1 MTDFVTV
8 SQTPDGLVTAT
19 LWLDSIYLLRLSS
32 RATNVQASFTTE
44 TGLAPICTAT
54 GQMGPANKNCPDGM
68 GLISLR
74 CYSISCTGPLNGID
88 AAGGAAIFETS
99 VTADF
104 SICPPTQPNCS
115 PQSAVSDTIRLR
127 SPAITSGAARTSSSA
142 RTSAS
147 QTSTSNAPTTQTTT
161 SKPTTATR
169 TEQSISPTASTS
181 NTPAN
186 SQSDSNNAGGGGS
199 SVGMGVGIAVGVIV
213 LAAIVFGV
221 FRHRSRAERRKQR
234 LARLSTISHTY
245 PVAFTSAPRPP
256 KKDGPSSAWNSAQPV
271 GLTAL
276 EREAAETLARGGN
289 AADPISHHQEQ
300 QSVVMSQVYAA
311 GHSQQQQQ
319 PQQQQPQQQQPQQQ
333 QPQQQQLQQQ
343 QVYAQY
349 VVPQQMQPLQPQ
361 QPQQAYVYPPTAN
374 TAQYPGYYDANGQYH
389 FFNNQ
394 GPAPSH
400 S

>member
-44 TGLAPICTAT
+44 AGLAPICTAT

-74 CYSISCTGPLNGID
+74 CYSIACTGPLNGAD
-88 AAGGAAIFETS
+88 AAAGGAAIFETS

-104 SICPPTQPNCS
+104 SICPPTQPNCNTL
-115 PQSAVSDTIRLR
+115 SAVSDTIRLR
-127 SPAITSGAARTSSSA
+127 SPAITSGAARTSSSV

-147 QTSTSNAPTTQTTT
+147 QTSTNTAPTAQTTT

-169 TEQSISPTASTS
+169 NTANQSTSPTASTS

-186 SQSDSNNAGGGGS
+186 PQSDANSNSAGGNN
-199 SVGMGVGIAVGVIV
+199 SVGMGVGIAVGVVV
-213 LAAIVFGV
+213 LAAIIFGV
-221 FRHRSRAERRKQR
+221 FRHRSRTERRKQR

-256 KKDGPSSAWNSAQPV
+256 KKDGPSSAWNHAQPV

-276 EREAAETLARGGN
+276 EREAAAETLARGGV
-289 AADPISHHQEQ
+289 DPISHQE

-311 GHSQQQQQ
+311 GHGQQQPLTQQ
-319 PQQQQPQQQQPQQQ
+319 PQQQQQ
-333 QPQQQQLQQQ
+333 QQQ

-349 VVPQQMQPLQPQ
+349 VVPQQMQPQ

-394 GPAPSH
+394 GPTPSH
-400 S
+400 